1 MLLLDGSVGL
11 IGLKLFLGW
20 AKKKKEEDF
29 LIKKIGFSSHELGS
43 EALFCPSNNNNLDK
57 T

>member
-29 LIKKIGFSSHELGS
+29 LIKKIGFSSHELGP